1 MASVKKL
8 EELSIKIFA
17 DGAEKADM
25 LALAKEPY
33 IKGLTTNPTL
43 MHKAGVTDYAAF
55 AKEILAAIPDK
66 PISFEVF
73 SDDFTEMERQAHTIA
88 SWPGQVYVKIPIM
101 NTKGESSA
109 ELIAK
114 LSAAG
119 IRLNV
124 TMILTT
130 KQVQIATDALD
141 MDTPAI
147 ISVFAGRAADVGLDP
162 VPIMEESMKIVS
174 AKPKIELLWA
184 SVRELFNIY
193 EAERLGVHIIT
204 VPPTVLKKGKG
215 VGTTLETLELEG
227 VKIFYDDGKA
237 AGFTI

>member
-1 MASVKKL
+1 MPPKKL
-8 EELSIKIFA
+8 SELSIKIFA
-17 DGAEKADM
+17 DGADKADM

-43 MHKAGVTDYAAF
+43 MHKAGVTDYTAF

-73 SDDFTEMERQAHTIA
+73 SDDFSEMERQAHVIA
-88 SWPGQVYVKIPIM
+88 SWPGVVYVKIPVI

-109 ELIAK
+109 PLITK

-119 IRLNV
+119 IKLNV

-130 KQVQIATDALD
+130 EQVQITTDALD
-141 MDTPAI
+141 ANTPAI
-147 ISVFAGRAADVGLDP
+147 ISVFAGRLADVGIDP
-162 VPIMEESMKIVS
+162 IPMMQKSKEICSE
-174 AKPKIELLWA
+174 KPKAELLWA
-184 SVRELFNIY
+184 STRELFNIY
-193 EAERLGVHIIT
+193 EAERLGIHIIT
-204 VPPTVLKKGKG
+204 VPPSVLKKAKG
-215 VGTTLETLELEG
+215 IGTTADAIALEG
-227 VKIFYDDGKA
+227 VKIFYDDSKA

>member
-1 MASVKKL
+1 MTTAKKL

-55 AKEILAAIPDK
+55 AKEILTAIPDK

-73 SDDFTEMERQAHTIA
+73 SDDFDEMERQAHVIA
-88 SWPGQVYVKIPIM
+88 SWPGNVYVKIPIM

-109 ELIAK
+109 PLIAT

-124 TMILTT
+124 TMILTA

-141 MDTPAI
+141 MDVPAI
-147 ISVFAGRAADVGLDP
+147 ISVFAGRAADVGIDP
-162 VPIMEESMKIVS
+162 VPLMEQSMKIV
-174 AKPKIELLWA
+174 AKKPKIELLWA
-184 SVRELFNIY
+184 STRELFNIY

-204 VPPTVLKKGKG
+204 VPPSVLKKAKG
-215 VGTTLETLELEG
+215 IGTSLEALELEG